1 MKTEV
6 VVGQAGEYL
15 VASVFYEMGVQC
27 VVAPTQ
33 GFDLVAFDNG
43 EVYRVEVKT
52 ASKNYA
58 IKKSLFSFST
68 SRGSKSKK
76 RISAETCDVLA
87 LVALP
92 LRRVFFINTKT
103 LTGKNKRL
111 SQSRFVQGC
120 EEESW
125 REATTWT

>member
-1 MKTEV
+1 MKSEV

-58 IKKSLFSFST
+58 IKKSLYSFST

-92 LRRVFFINTKT
+92 LRRVFFISTAT

-120 EEESW
+120 EVASW
-125 REATTWT
+125 KEATTWT

>member
-1 MKTEV
+1 VKTEV

>member
-1 MKTEV
+1 VKSEV

-15 VASVFYEMGVQC
+15 VASVFFEMGVQC
-27 VVAPTQ
+27 VVAPTM
-33 GFDLVAFDNG
+33 GFDLVAFDG
-43 EVYRVEVKT
+43 GKTYRVEVKT

-58 IKKSLFSFST
+58 IKKSLYSFST

-76 RISAETCDVLA
+76 RISVESCDVLA

-92 LRRVFFINTKT
+92 LRRVFFINSAS